1 MTIEFKKI
9 GKYRNED
16 VIKYKITNNKMN
28 KISLMSYAA
37 TWMEF
42 IILDN
47 NIPVS
52 LIDSYN
58 NLEEYI
64 NSEFQVGKTV
74 GRVAGRI
81 RNGQFYIDD
90 KKFRITPNENNNLL
104 HGGTD
109 GFQNQNFKSEI
120 INKNKVLFYKTLSDD
135 NGFEGDLNI
144 GITYELTDN
153 DEVIIEYSGETTKDT
168 LFNPT
173 CHVYFDLGDDS
184 INSKELF
191 INSKSHIELN
201 DEKLPT
207 GKLLKNSN
215 AFDFHNF
222 KTVGRGLEQLGDR
235 GKQEFDDCFEVED
248 DYVGTIKN
256 KKYRIDLYS
265 DRNGLV
271 VYTANT
277 HNKEKHINHDYNSL
291 AMELQTL
298 PDAINHENFGNI
310 ILTKGDSKRYVN
322 RYCYEKIVKN

>member
-1 MTIEFKKI
+1 MTIEFKRI
-9 GKYRNED
+9 GKHRNED
-16 VIKYKITNNKMN
+16 VIKYKITNSKMS

-42 IILDN
+42 VILDN
-47 NIPVS
+47 NRPIS
-52 LIDSYN
+52 LIDSCN

-64 NSEFQVGKTV
+64 NSEFQIGKTV

-81 RNGQFYIDD
+81 SNGQFYIDD
-90 KKFRITPNENNNLL
+90 KKFRIIPNENNNLL

-109 GFQNQNFKSEI
+109 GFQNQNFKSKI
-120 INKNKVLFYKTLSDD
+120 INKNKILFYKNLSDD

-235 GKQEFDDCFEVED
+235 GKQGFDDCFEVED
-248 DYVGTIKN
+248 DYV
-256 KKYRIDLYS
+256 
-265 DRNGLV
+265 
-271 VYTANT
+271 
-277 HNKEKHINHDYNSL
+277 E
-291 AMELQTL
+291 
-298 PDAINHENFGNI
+298 P
-310 ILTKGDSKRYVN
+310 
-322 RYCYEKIVKN
+322 